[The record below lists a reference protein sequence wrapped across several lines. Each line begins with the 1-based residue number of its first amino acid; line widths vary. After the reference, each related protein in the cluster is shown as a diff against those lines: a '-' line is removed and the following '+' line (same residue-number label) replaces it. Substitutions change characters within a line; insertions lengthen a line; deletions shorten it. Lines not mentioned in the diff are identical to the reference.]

1 MNRKEN
7 VEIMKIKKK
16 AENIVEEEDEEDEEE
31 DEEEKEEKMMMAM
44 ANMKKIN
51 PTTSKSVTINFGD
64 PKTAR
69 ISDNYQ

>member
-16 AENIVEEEDEEDEEE
+16 AENIVGEEDEEE
-31 DEEEKEEKMMMAM
+31 DNEEEKMTMAM
-44 ANMKKIN
+44 ANMKTIN
-51 PTTSKSVTINFGD
+51 PTTSKSVTINSGY